1 MKKNFE
7 SDVREIPGKKNCDVE
22 GCSNESKKTVS
33 KEKAGAAI
41 KEAGLNLSVKDKVTK
56 AHLCSDHYR
65 KIKKKLK
72 KDREID
78 RLRWG

>member
-22 GCSNESKKTVS
+22 GCLNESKKTVS

-41 KEAGLNLSVKDKVTK
+41 KEAGLNLSVKNKVTK

>member
-41 KEAGLNLSVKDKVTK
+41 KEAGLNLSVKNKVTK